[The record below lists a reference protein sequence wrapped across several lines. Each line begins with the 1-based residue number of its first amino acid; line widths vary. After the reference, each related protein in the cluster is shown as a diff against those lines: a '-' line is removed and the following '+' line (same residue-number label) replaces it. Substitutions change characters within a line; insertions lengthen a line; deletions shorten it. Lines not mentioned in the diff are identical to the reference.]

1 MKKLL
6 LILTV
11 LFTQCTQPKF
21 EFNGNLEII
30 DAKTGR
36 PSGWLF
42 SINPS
47 QDKEYIVKLDSTIK
61 QSGKFS
67 VSIEKIGNNPQY
79 NAIDFP
85 VDKIFEGDEITLKGF
100 VRTENVKSGYAGLW
114 MRFHENGKV
123 LALNNMQGKGLKG
136 TQPWKLVSITL
147 PYDRTRVTEL
157 HLGGLLVGDGKAW
170 FDNLE
175 ILINGKP
182 VNEAKFKDK
191 VLTKSDADTAY
202 KSSSGIKDIKLNDQQ
217 VVNLTLAGQFWSF
230 LKYHHPSVAKG
241 EYNWD
246 AELFRLLPRVI
257 ASKDNKMLSKNL
269 ESFLDK
275 LPKPST
281 CKECSKALLA
291 KYEITPNYGSLL
303 NASVLSAS
311 LTEKLAG
318 IKDNR
323 NNSSNY
329 YVKMGTSGNPEFMNE
344 KSYASMTYPDVG
356 YRILSLYR
364 YWAMINYFFPYRNVI
379 GEDWNLVLTSS
390 LPDFI
395 NAKNELDYSLAT
407 LKIIARVK
415 DTHANI
421 YSFNKALNEFK
432 GKNAVPFEAKFIENK
447 LVITALHTDTLDV
460 KEKLAVGDIISKIN
474 GFGIDELVKKF
485 LPYTP
490 ASNYDTQL
498 RNISRDFLLRSN
510 KGRVKLT
517 ILRQG
522 NSFEYGTPMGPL
534 QLGYKDPL
542 NDNAEAY
549 KLLDNNIGYVFPGKY
564 KNSMLSHIKK
574 AFQGVK
580 GIIIDM
586 RCYPSDF
593 MPFSFGSYLKD
604 RESPFAKFTLGSIS
618 YPGSFRFGLPIK
630 NGNFF
635 YENGGRENYFKGK
648 VIVLVNSTTQSQAEY
663 TTMAFQSAANVRV
676 LGSTTA
682 GADGDV
688 SSIILPGGIA
698 TMISGIGVFYPDGFP
713 SQRVGVKIDYKVY
726 PTIKGISAGKDE
738 LMEKAIE
745 ILNNSW

>member
-1 MKKLL
+1 MKKLI
-6 LILTV
+6 LILSL
-11 LFTQCTQPKF
+11 LFTQCTHPKF
-21 EFNGNLEII
+21 EFNGSFEIP
-30 DAKTGR
+30 DAKTGT

-85 VDKIFEGDEITLKGF
+85 IDKIFEGDEITLKGF

-114 MRFHENGKV
+114 MRFHGNEKV

-136 TQPWKLVSITL
+136 TQPWKPVSITL
-147 PYDRTRVTEL
+147 PYDRTKVTEL
-157 HLGGLLVGDGKAW
+157 HLGGFLVGDGKAW

-182 VNEAKFKDK
+182 LSEAKFKDK
-191 VLTKSDADTAY
+191 VLTKSDVDTAF
-202 KSSSGIKDIKLNDQQ
+202 KSSSGIKDIKLNTQQ
-217 VVNLTLAGQFWSF
+217 ITNLTLAGQFWSF

-246 AELFRLLPRVI
+246 AELFRLLPGVI
-257 ASKDNKMLSKNL
+257 ASKDNTMLSKNL
-269 ESFLDK
+269 ELFVDK
-275 LPKPST
+275 LPKLNT
-281 CKECSKALLA
+281 CKECSKALLT
-291 KYEITPNYGSLL
+291 KYEITPDYGSLL

-311 LTEKLAG
+311 LTKKLEV

-323 NNSSNY
+323 NTGPNY
-329 YVKMGTSGNPEFMNE
+329 YIEMGTTGNPLFKNE
-344 KSYASMTYPDVG
+344 KSYASMSYPDIG

-364 YWAMINYFFPYRNVI
+364 YWSMINYFFPYRNVI
-379 GEDWNLVLTSS
+379 GEDWNLVLPSS

-395 NAKNELDYSLAT
+395 NAKNELDYSLAA

-421 YSFNKALNEFK
+421 YSFNKALEEFK
-432 GKNAVPFEAKFIENK
+432 GRNSAPFQAKFIEGK

-460 KEKLAVGDIISKIN
+460 KEKLAVGDIISKIE
-474 GFGIDELVKKF
+474 GIGIDEMVKKF

-498 RNISRDFLLRSN
+498 RNLSKDILLRSN
-510 KGRVKLT
+510 KGRMKLN
-517 ILRQG
+517 IIRQG
-522 NSFEYGTPMGPL
+522 HSFEYNVPMGNL

-542 NDNAEAY
+542 YDNAEAF
-549 KLLDNNIGYVFPGKY
+549 KVLDNNIGYVFPGKY
-564 KNSMLSHIKK
+564 KNSMLGDIKK
-574 AFQGVK
+574 GFQGVK

-593 MPFSFGSYLKD
+593 MPFSFGSYIKD
-604 RESPFAKFTLGSIS
+604 RESPFVKFTLGSIS
-618 YPGSFRFGLPIK
+618 HPGSFHFGLPIK
-630 NGNFF
+630 NGIFA
-635 YENGGRENYFKGK
+635 YGNGGPENYFKGK
-648 VIVLVNSTTQSQAEY
+648 VIVLVNSSTQSQAEY
-663 TTMAFQSAANVRV
+663 TTIAFQSAANVSV

-688 SSIILPGGIA
+688 SQINLPGGIS
-698 TMISGIGVFYPDGFP
+698 TMISGVGVFYPDGAP
-713 SQRVGVKIDYKVY
+713 SQRVGVKINYKVY
-726 PTIKGISAGKDE
+726 PTIKGITAGKDE

-745 ILNNSW
+745 ILNNSR